1 MSELLLNQFEQ
12 DRALAALRYKNLNI
26 RKLFGKSVFIA
37 GGGEPAFSLVSSL
50 LTVNSKKQADI
61 AVFLLVSDYE
71 RYDRRFDFINSSDF
85 AIVKYS
91 SPDSINKSGDILIE
105 TGFLLSDKVESTDVF
120 KSNISRAENIISVI
134 KVLKIKESVVLSDAS
149 AYGKLEKEL
158 VISEKEKTH
167 SDFSS
172 DSLKSM
178 LIQSVE
184 NLYFSASHMYDFSV
198 KVVRCGKIISANS
211 NSEFI
216 KNMLKSAVKSE
227 TLNVKNKSLKVSYIN
242 INDLISAV
250 LFVLCNGENGQAYN
264 ACSDDSTVNS
274 AEFALALSDA
284 FENCEV
290 NITSEGCSVD
300 GCAVDCTRLK
310 KLGWSSTVNYKD
322 ALLISGHEMMNDNSV
337 FMFSDSYDGK
347 LNDIQQILLGFL
359 LEVDRICKKHNIKYF
374 LGGGSLL
381 GAVRHK
387 GFIPWD
393 DDADVMMLRK
403 DYDRFLSVLPS
414 ELPNYLF
421 AQTQENEKDSHF
433 PFTKLRINDTLL
445 STEFTSRFPNIHNGI
460 FLDVLAQDY
469 TSNNAFLRKIHM
481 KATASSRWLVL
492 DKWRGTSVNA
502 NSRFSSLCANILR
515 KIFPLGF
522 LQKVQNKLISLH
534 KNMKNPK
541 YLFDSMGRNVSR
553 GAFPAEWL
561 DEAIWV
567 DFENAKMPIPKEYDK
582 YLKYLYGDY
591 MEMIPVSERHVS
603 HDIKQIDLGEYAGY
617 VCKDSFV
624 NFEK

>member
-85 AIVKYS
+85 TIVKYS

-105 TGFLLSDKVESTDVF
+105 TGYLLSDKVESTDVF

-158 VISEKEKTH
+158 VISEKEKTR
-167 SDFSS
+167 SDFSF

-184 NLYFSASHMYDFSV
+184 NLYFSAAHMYGFSI
-198 KVVRCGKIISANS
+198 KVIRCGKIISANS
-211 NSEFI
+211 NSEFVV
-216 KNMLKSAVKSE
+216 NTLKSAVGGKI
-227 TLNVKNKSLKVSYIN
+227 LNIKNKSSKVSYISA
-242 INDLISAV
+242 NDLISAV
-250 LFVLCNGENGQAYN
+250 LFVACNGADCQAYN

-290 NITSEGCSVD
+290 NITSEGCSAD

-433 PFTKLRINDTLL
+433 PFTKLRINNTLL
-445 STEFTSRFPNIHNGI
+445 STEFTSKFPNIHNGI

-481 KATASSRWLVL
+481 KATASSRWLML
-492 DKWRGTSVNA
+492 DKWRGTSVKA

-567 DFENAKMPIPKEYDK
+567 DFENAKLPIPKEYDK

-617 VCKDSFV
+617 IYKDTL
-624 NFEK
+624 

>member
-1 MSELLLNQFEQ
+1 
-12 DRALAALRYKNLNI
+12 
-26 RKLFGKSVFIA
+26 
-37 GGGEPAFSLVSSL
+37 
-50 LTVNSKKQADI
+50 
-61 AVFLLVSDYE
+61 
-71 RYDRRFDFINSSDF
+71 
-85 AIVKYS
+85 
-91 SPDSINKSGDILIE
+91 
-105 TGFLLSDKVESTDVF
+105 
-120 KSNISRAENIISVI
+120 
-134 KVLKIKESVVLSDAS
+134 
-149 AYGKLEKEL
+149 
-158 VISEKEKTH
+158 
-167 SDFSS
+167 
-172 DSLKSM
+172 
-178 LIQSVE
+178 
-184 NLYFSASHMYDFSV
+184 
-198 KVVRCGKIISANS
+198 
-211 NSEFI
+211 
-216 KNMLKSAVKSE
+216 
-227 TLNVKNKSLKVSYIN
+227 
-242 INDLISAV
+242 
-250 LFVLCNGENGQAYN
+250 
-264 ACSDDSTVNS
+264 
-274 AEFALALSDA
+274 
-284 FENCEV
+284 
-290 NITSEGCSVD
+290 
-300 GCAVDCTRLK
+300 
-310 KLGWSSTVNYKD
+310 
-322 ALLISGHEMMNDNSV
+322 
-337 FMFSDSYDGK
+337 MFPDSYDGK

-421 AQTQENEKDSHF
+421 AQTQKNEKDSHF

-567 DFENAKMPIPKEYDK
+567 DFENAKLPIPKEYDK

-617 VCKDSFV
+617 VCKDSFAKL
-624 NFEK
+624 EK

>member
-134 KVLKIKESVVLSDAS
+134 KVLKIKEFVVLSDAS

-184 NLYFSASHMYDFSV
+184 NLYFSAAHMYGFSI

-211 NSEFI
+211 NSEFVV
-216 KNMLKSAVKSE
+216 NTLKSAVGGKI
-227 TLNVKNKSLKVSYIN
+227 LNIKNRSSKVSYISA
-242 INDLISAV
+242 NDLISAV
-250 LFVLCNGENGQAYN
+250 LFVACNGADCPAYN

-290 NITSEGCSVD
+290 NITSEGCSAD

-322 ALLISGHEMMNDNSV
+322 ALLISGHEIMNDNSV

-433 PFTKLRINDTLL
+433 PFTKLRINNTLL

-541 YLFDSMGRNVSR
+541 YLFVSMGRNVSR

-567 DFENAKMPIPKEYDK
+567 DFENAKLPIPKEYDK

-617 VCKDSFV
+617 IYKDTL
-624 NFEK
+624 

>member
-134 KVLKIKESVVLSDAS
+134 KVLKIKEFVVLSDAS

-184 NLYFSASHMYDFSV
+184 NLYFSAAHMYGFSI
-198 KVVRCGKIISANS
+198 KVIRCGKIISANS
-211 NSEFI
+211 NSEFVA
-216 KNMLKSAVKSE
+216 NTLKSAVGGKI
-227 TLNVKNKSLKVSYIN
+227 LNIKNKSFKVSYISA
-242 INDLISAV
+242 NDLISAV
-250 LFVLCNGENGQAYN
+250 LFVACNGADCKVYN

-290 NITSEGCSVD
+290 NITSEGCSAD

-310 KLGWSSTVNYKD
+310 KLGWSSAVNYKD

-433 PFTKLRINDTLL
+433 PFTKLRINNTLL

-567 DFENAKMPIPKEYDK
+567 DFENAKLPIPKEYDK

-617 VCKDSFV
+617 IYKDTL
-624 NFEK
+624 

>member
-61 AVFLLVSDYE
+61 AVFLLVEDNES
-71 RYDRRFDFINSSDF
+71 YDRRFDFINSSDF

-134 KVLKIKESVVLSDAS
+134 KVLKIKEFVVLSDAS

-184 NLYFSASHMYDFSV
+184 NLYFSAAHMYGFSI
-198 KVVRCGKIISANS
+198 KVIRCGKIISANS
-211 NSEFI
+211 NSEFVV
-216 KNMLKSAVKSE
+216 NTLKSAVGGKI
-227 TLNVKNKSLKVSYIN
+227 LNIKNRSSKVSYISA
-242 INDLISAV
+242 NDLISAV
-250 LFVLCNGENGQAYN
+250 LFVACNGEDCQAYN

-290 NITSEGCSVD
+290 NITSEGCSAD

-433 PFTKLRINDTLL
+433 PFTKLRINNTLL

-567 DFENAKMPIPKEYDK
+567 DFENAKLPIPKEYDK

-617 VCKDSFV
+617 IYKDTL
-624 NFEK
+624 

>member
-1 MSELLLNQFEQ
+1 M
-12 DRALAALRYKNLNI
+12 
-26 RKLFGKSVFIA
+26 
-37 GGGEPAFSLVSSL
+37 
-50 LTVNSKKQADI
+50 
-61 AVFLLVSDYE
+61 
-71 RYDRRFDFINSSDF
+71 
-85 AIVKYS
+85 
-91 SPDSINKSGDILIE
+91 
-105 TGFLLSDKVESTDVF
+105 LSDKVESTDVF

-134 KVLKIKESVVLSDAS
+134 KVLKIKEFVVLSDAS

-184 NLYFSASHMYDFSV
+184 NLYFSAAHMYGFSI
-198 KVVRCGKIISANS
+198 KVIRCGKIISANS
-211 NSEFI
+211 NSEFVV
-216 KNMLKSAVKSE
+216 NTLKSAVGGKI
-227 TLNVKNKSLKVSYIN
+227 LNIKNRSSKVSYISA
-242 INDLISAV
+242 NDLISAV
-250 LFVLCNGENGQAYN
+250 LFVACNGADCQAYN

-290 NITSEGCSVD
+290 NITSEGCSAD

-322 ALLISGHEMMNDNSV
+322 ALLISGHEIMNDNSV

-433 PFTKLRINDTLL
+433 PFTKLRINNTLL

-567 DFENAKMPIPKEYDK
+567 DFENAKLPIPKEYDK

-617 VCKDSFV
+617 IYKDTL
-624 NFEK
+624 

>member
-50 LTVNSKKQADI
+50 LMVNSKKQADI

-85 AIVKYS
+85 TIVKYS

-184 NLYFSASHMYDFSV
+184 NLYFSAAHMYGFSI
-198 KVVRCGKIISANS
+198 KVIRCGKIISANS
-211 NSEFI
+211 NSEFVV
-216 KNMLKSAVKSE
+216 NTLKSAVGGKI
-227 TLNVKNKSLKVSYIN
+227 LNIKNKSSKVSYISA
-242 INDLISAV
+242 NDLISAV
-250 LFVLCNGENGQAYN
+250 LFVVCNGADCQAYN

-290 NITSEGCSVD
+290 NITSEGCSAD

-433 PFTKLRINDTLL
+433 PFTKLRINNTLL

-567 DFENAKMPIPKEYDK
+567 DFENAKLPIPKEYDK

-617 VCKDSFV
+617 IYKDTL
-624 NFEK
+624 

>member
-37 GGGEPAFSLVSSL
+37 GGGELAFSLISSL
-50 LTVNSKKQADI
+50 LMVNSNKQAGM
-61 AVFLLVSDYE
+61 AVFLLVDDNE
-71 RYDRRFDFINSSDF
+71 KYDRRFDFINSSDF

-105 TGFLLSDKVESTDVF
+105 TGFLLSDKVESVDVF
-120 KSNISRAENIISVI
+120 KNHINRAKNIISTI
-134 KVLKIKESVVLSDAS
+134 KALKIKETVILSNASV
-149 AYGKLEKEL
+149 YGKLEKDL

-172 DSLKSM
+172 ASLKAM

-198 KVVRCGKIISANS
+198 KVVRCGKIISENS

-227 TLNVKNKSLKVSYIN
+227 TLNVKNKSSKVSYIS

-250 LFVLCNGENGQAYN
+250 LFVLCNGENGLAYN

-284 FENCEV
+284 FEECEV
-290 NITSEGCSVD
+290 NITSAGDSID
-300 GCAVDCTRLK
+300 GCAIDCTRLK
-310 KLGWSSTVNYKD
+310 KLGWSSMVDYKD

-469 TSNNAFLRKIHM
+469 TSSNAFLRKIHM

-567 DFENAKMPIPKEYDK
+567 DFENAKLPIPKEYDK

>member
-71 RYDRRFDFINSSDF
+71 RYDRRFDFINSSNF

-91 SPDSINKSGDILIE
+91 SPNSINKSGDILIE

-134 KVLKIKESVVLSDAS
+134 KVLKIKEFVVLSDAS

-184 NLYFSASHMYDFSV
+184 NLYFSAAHMYGFSI
-198 KVVRCGKIISANS
+198 KVIRCGKIISANS
-211 NSEFI
+211 NSEFVA
-216 KNMLKSAVKSE
+216 NTLKSAVGGKI
-227 TLNVKNKSLKVSYIN
+227 LNIKNKSFKVSYISA
-242 INDLISAV
+242 NDLISAV
-250 LFVLCNGENGQAYN
+250 LFVACNGTDCQAYN

-290 NITSEGCSVD
+290 NITSEGCSAD

-322 ALLISGHEMMNDNSV
+322 ALLISGHEIMNDNSV

-433 PFTKLRINDTLL
+433 PFTKLRINNTLL

-492 DKWRGTSVNA
+492 DKWRDTSVNA

-515 KIFPLGF
+515 KLFPLGF

-567 DFENAKMPIPKEYDK
+567 DFENAKLPIPKEYDK

-617 VCKDSFV
+617 IYKDTL
-624 NFEK
+624 

>member
-134 KVLKIKESVVLSDAS
+134 KVLKIKEFVVLSDAS

-184 NLYFSASHMYDFSV
+184 NLYFSAAHMYGFSI
-198 KVVRCGKIISANS
+198 KVIRCGKIISANS
-211 NSEFI
+211 NSEFVV
-216 KNMLKSAVKSE
+216 NTLKSAVGGKI
-227 TLNVKNKSLKVSYIN
+227 LNIKNRSSKVSYISA
-242 INDLISAV
+242 NDLISAV
-250 LFVLCNGENGQAYN
+250 LFVACNGEDYQAYN

-290 NITSEGCSVD
+290 NITSEGCSAD

-433 PFTKLRINDTLL
+433 PFTKLRINNTLL

-515 KIFPLGF
+515 KIFPLDF

-567 DFENAKMPIPKEYDK
+567 DFENAKLPIPKEYDK

-617 VCKDSFV
+617 IYKDTL
-624 NFEK
+624 

>member
-134 KVLKIKESVVLSDAS
+134 KVLKIKEFVVLSDAS

-184 NLYFSASHMYDFSV
+184 NLYFSAAHMYGFSI
-198 KVVRCGKIISANS
+198 KVIRCGKIISANS
-211 NSEFI
+211 NSEFVV
-216 KNMLKSAVKSE
+216 NTLKSAVGGKI
-227 TLNVKNKSLKVSYIN
+227 LNIKNKSSNVSYISA
-242 INDLISAV
+242 NDLISAV
-250 LFVLCNGENGQAYN
+250 LFVACNGVDCQAYN

-290 NITSEGCSVD
+290 NITSEGCSAD

-433 PFTKLRINDTLL
+433 PFTKLRINNTLL

-567 DFENAKMPIPKEYDK
+567 DFENAKLPIPKEYDK

-617 VCKDSFV
+617 IYKDTL
-624 NFEK
+624 

>member
-61 AVFLLVSDYE
+61 AVFLLVDDNE
-71 RYDRRFDFINSSDF
+71 KYDRRFDFINSSDF
-85 AIVKYS
+85 LIVKYS
-91 SPDSINKSGDILIE
+91 SLDSISKSGDILIE
-105 TGFLLSDKVESTDVF
+105 TGFLLSDKVESVDVF
-120 KSNISRAENIISVI
+120 KNHINRAKNIISTI
-134 KVLKIKESVVLSDAS
+134 KALKIKESVVLSDAS

-184 NLYFSASHMYDFSV
+184 NLYFSAAHMYGFSI
-198 KVVRCGKIISANS
+198 KVIRCGKIISANS
-211 NSEFI
+211 NSEFVV
-216 KNMLKSAVKSE
+216 NTLKSAVGGKI
-227 TLNVKNKSLKVSYIN
+227 LNIKNKSSKVSYISA
-242 INDLISAV
+242 NDLISAV
-250 LFVLCNGENGQAYN
+250 LFVVCNGADCQAYN
-264 ACSDDSTVNS
+264 VCSDDSTVNS

-290 NITSEGCSVD
+290 NITSEGCSAD

-403 DYDRFLSVLPS
+403 DYDRFLSVLPN

-421 AQTQENEKDSHF
+421 AQTQKNEKDSHF
-433 PFTKLRINDTLL
+433 PFTKLRINNTLL

>member
-37 GGGEPAFSLVSSL
+37 GGGEPAFSLVSTL

-61 AVFLLVSDYE
+61 AVFLLVEDNES
-71 RYDRRFDFINSSDF
+71 YDRRFDFINSSDF

-178 LIQSVE
+178 LIQAVE
-184 NLYFSASHMYDFSV
+184 NLYFSAAHMYGFSI
-198 KVVRCGKIISANS
+198 KVIRCGKIISANS
-211 NSEFI
+211 NSEFVV
-216 KNMLKSAVKSE
+216 NTLKSAVGGKI
-227 TLNVKNKSLKVSYIN
+227 LNIKNKSFKVSYISA
-242 INDLISAV
+242 NDLISAV
-250 LFVLCNGENGQAYN
+250 LFVSCNGADCQAYN

-290 NITSEGCSVD
+290 NITSEGCSAD

-433 PFTKLRINDTLL
+433 PFTKLRINNTLL

-567 DFENAKMPIPKEYDK
+567 DFENAKLPIPKEYDK

-617 VCKDSFV
+617 IYKDTL
-624 NFEK
+624 

>member
-37 GGGEPAFSLVSSL
+37 GDGELAFSLISSL
-50 LTVNSKKQADI
+50 LMVNSNKQAGM
-61 AVFLLVSDYE
+61 AVFLLVDDNE
-71 RYDRRFDFINSSDF
+71 KYDRRFDFINSSDF
-85 AIVKYS
+85 LIVKYS
-91 SPDSINKSGDILIE
+91 SLDSISKSGDILIE
-105 TGFLLSDKVESTDVF
+105 TGFLLSDKVESVDVF
-120 KSNISRAENIISVI
+120 KNHINRAKNIISTI
-134 KVLKIKESVVLSDAS
+134 KALKIKETVILSNASV
-149 AYGKLEKEL
+149 YGKLEKDL

-184 NLYFSASHMYDFSV
+184 NLYFSAAHMYGFSI
-198 KVVRCGKIISANS
+198 KVIRCGKIISANS
-211 NSEFI
+211 NSEFV

-227 TLNVKNKSLKVSYIN
+227 TLNVKNKSSKVSYIS

-250 LFVLCNGENGQAYN
+250 LFVACNGADCQAYN

-290 NITSEGCSVD
+290 NITSEGCSAD

-403 DYDRFLSVLPS
+403 DYDRFLSILPS

-433 PFTKLRINDTLL
+433 PFTKLRINNTLL

-567 DFENAKMPIPKEYDK
+567 DFENAKLPIPKEYDK

>member
-1 MSELLLNQFEQ
+1 M
-12 DRALAALRYKNLNI
+12 KNMT
-26 RKLFGKSVFIA
+26 
-37 GGGEPAFSLVSSL
+37 ED
-50 LTVNSKKQADI
+50 LTASI
-61 AVFLLVSDYE
+61 S
-71 RYDRRFDFINSSDF
+71 
-85 AIVKYS
+85 IVKYS
-91 SPDSINKSGDILIE
+91 SLDSVDKSGDILIE
-105 TGFLLSDKVESTDVF
+105 TGFSLPDRVGSADVF
-120 KSNISRAENIISVI
+120 KKNINRAKNIISAI
-134 KVLKIKESVVLSDAS
+134 KALKVKETVLLSDAS
-149 AYGKLEKEL
+149 AYGKLGKDL

-167 SDFSS
+167 SDFSF
-172 DSLKSM
+172 DSLKAM

-184 NLYFSASHMYDFSV
+184 NLYFSASHMYDFSI
-198 KVVRCGKIISANS
+198 KSVRCGKIISADS
-211 NSEFI
+211 NSDFV
-216 KNMLKSAVKSE
+216 KNMLESAVHGK
-227 TLNVKNKSLKVSYIN
+227 TLNVKNKSPKVSYIS

-250 LFVLCNGENGQAYN
+250 LFVLCNGGNGQAYN

-284 FENCEV
+284 FEKSDV
-290 NITSEGCSVD
+290 NITSVGGFTD

-310 KLGWSSTVNYKD
+310 KLGWLSMVNYKD

-403 DYDRFLSVLPS
+403 DYDKFLSVLPN

-567 DFENAKMPIPKEYDK
+567 DFENTKLPIPKEYDK

-617 VCKDSFV
+617 ICNGSFA
-624 NFEK
+624 NSKK

>member
-37 GGGEPAFSLVSSL
+37 GGGELAFSLVSSL

-184 NLYFSASHMYDFSV
+184 NLYFSAAHMYGFSI
-198 KVVRCGKIISANS
+198 KVIRCGKIISANS
-211 NSEFI
+211 NSEFVA
-216 KNMLKSAVKSE
+216 NTLKSAVGGKI
-227 TLNVKNKSLKVSYIN
+227 LNIKNKSFKVSYISA
-242 INDLISAV
+242 NDLISAV
-250 LFVLCNGENGQAYN
+250 LFVACNGADCKVYN

-290 NITSEGCSVD
+290 NITSEGCSAD

-433 PFTKLRINDTLL
+433 PFTKLRINNTLL

-567 DFENAKMPIPKEYDK
+567 DFENAKLPIPKEYDK

-617 VCKDSFV
+617 IYKDTL
-624 NFEK
+624 

>member
-105 TGFLLSDKVESTDVF
+105 TGFLLSDKVESTDAF

-134 KVLKIKESVVLSDAS
+134 NVLKIKESVVLSDAS

-184 NLYFSASHMYDFSV
+184 NLYFSAAHMYGFSI
-198 KVVRCGKIISANS
+198 KVIRCGKIISANS
-211 NSEFI
+211 NSEFVV
-216 KNMLKSAVKSE
+216 NTLKSAVGGKI
-227 TLNVKNKSLKVSYIN
+227 LNIKNKSFKVSYISA
-242 INDLISAV
+242 NDLISAV
-250 LFVLCNGENGQAYN
+250 LFVACNGADCQAYN

-290 NITSEGCSVD
+290 NITSEGCSAD

-421 AQTQENEKDSHF
+421 AQTQKNEKDSHF
-433 PFTKLRINDTLL
+433 PFTKLRINNTLL

-522 LQKVQNKLISLH
+522 LQKVQNKLISLY

>member
-1 MSELLLNQFEQ
+1 
-12 DRALAALRYKNLNI
+12 
-26 RKLFGKSVFIA
+26 
-37 GGGEPAFSLVSSL
+37 
-50 LTVNSKKQADI
+50 
-61 AVFLLVSDYE
+61 
-71 RYDRRFDFINSSDF
+71 
-85 AIVKYS
+85 
-91 SPDSINKSGDILIE
+91 
-105 TGFLLSDKVESTDVF
+105 
-120 KSNISRAENIISVI
+120 
-134 KVLKIKESVVLSDAS
+134 
-149 AYGKLEKEL
+149 
-158 VISEKEKTH
+158 
-167 SDFSS
+167 
-172 DSLKSM
+172 
-178 LIQSVE
+178 
-184 NLYFSASHMYDFSV
+184 
-198 KVVRCGKIISANS
+198 
-211 NSEFI
+211 
-216 KNMLKSAVKSE
+216 
-227 TLNVKNKSLKVSYIN
+227 
-242 INDLISAV
+242 
-250 LFVLCNGENGQAYN
+250 
-264 ACSDDSTVNS
+264 
-274 AEFALALSDA
+274 
-284 FENCEV
+284 
-290 NITSEGCSVD
+290 
-300 GCAVDCTRLK
+300 
-310 KLGWSSTVNYKD
+310 
-322 ALLISGHEMMNDNSV
+322 MNDNSV

-433 PFTKLRINDTLL
+433 PFTKLRIN
-445 STEFTSRFPNIHNGI
+445 
-460 FLDVLAQDY
+460 
-469 TSNNAFLRKIHM
+469 NAFLRKIHM

-541 YLFDSMGRNVSR
+541 YLFDSMGRNVSK

-567 DFENAKMPIPKEYDK
+567 DFENAKLPIPKEYDK

-617 VCKDSFV
+617 IYKDTL
-624 NFEK
+624 

>member
-12 DRALAALRYKNLNI
+12 DRALVALRYKNLNI
-26 RKLFGKSVFIA
+26 RKLSGKSVFIA
-37 GGGEPAFSLVSSL
+37 GGGELAFSLVSSL
-50 LTVNSKKQADI
+50 RMVNSKKRSDI
-61 AVFLLVSDYE
+61 AVFLLVGDDE
-71 RYDRRFDFINSSDF
+71 KYDRRFDYINSSDF
-85 AIVKYS
+85 SIIKYS
-91 SPDSINKSGDILIE
+91 SLNSFDKCGDVLIE
-105 TGFLLSDKVESTDVF
+105 TGFVLSDKIKNTEVF
-120 KSNISRAENIISVI
+120 KANINRAKNIISAVKI
-134 KVLKIKESVVLSDAS
+134 LKIKETVILSDAS
-149 AYGKLEKEL
+149 VYGKLEKEL

-172 DSLKSM
+172 DSLKAM

-198 KVVRCGKIISANS
+198 KVVRCGKLISAKS
-211 NSEFI
+211 NSEFV
-216 KNMLKSAVKSE
+216 KSTLDSAVHGK
-227 TLNVKNKSLKVSYIN
+227 TLNIKNKSPKVSYIS
-242 INDLISAV
+242 INDLIAAV
-250 LFVLCNGENGQAYN
+250 LFVVCNGENGQAYN
-264 ACSDDSTVNS
+264 ACSDNSIVNS

-284 FENCEV
+284 FEKCEV
-290 NITSEGCSVD
+290 NITSVGDFTD

-310 KLGWSSTVNYKD
+310 KLGWSSMVNYKD
-322 ALLISGHEMMNDNSV
+322 ALLISGHEMLNDNNV

-403 DYDRFLSVLPS
+403 DYDKFLSVLPD
-414 ELPNYLF
+414 ELPAYLF

-515 KIFPLGF
+515 TLFPLGF
-522 LQKVQNKLISLH
+522 LQRVQNKLISLH

-561 DEAIWV
+561 DEAVRV
-567 DFENAKMPIPKEYDK
+567 DFENTKLPIPKEYDK

-617 VCKDSFV
+617 VCKDTFV
-624 NFEK
+624 NPEK

>member
-1 MSELLLNQFEQ
+1 
-12 DRALAALRYKNLNI
+12 
-26 RKLFGKSVFIA
+26 
-37 GGGEPAFSLVSSL
+37 
-50 LTVNSKKQADI
+50 
-61 AVFLLVSDYE
+61 
-71 RYDRRFDFINSSDF
+71 
-85 AIVKYS
+85 
-91 SPDSINKSGDILIE
+91 
-105 TGFLLSDKVESTDVF
+105 
-120 KSNISRAENIISVI
+120 
-134 KVLKIKESVVLSDAS
+134 
-149 AYGKLEKEL
+149 
-158 VISEKEKTH
+158 
-167 SDFSS
+167 FSS

-184 NLYFSASHMYDFSV
+184 NLYFSAAHMYGFSI
-198 KVVRCGKIISANS
+198 KVIRCGKIISANS
-211 NSEFI
+211 NSEFVV
-216 KNMLKSAVKSE
+216 NTLKSAVGGKI
-227 TLNVKNKSLKVSYIN
+227 LNIKNKSSNVSYISA
-242 INDLISAV
+242 NDLISAV
-250 LFVLCNGENGQAYN
+250 LFVACNGADCQAYN

-290 NITSEGCSVD
+290 NITSEGCSAD

-433 PFTKLRINDTLL
+433 PFTKLRINNTLL

-534 KNMKNPK
+534 KNMKKPK

-567 DFENAKMPIPKEYDK
+567 DFENAKLPIPKEYDK

-617 VCKDSFV
+617 IYKDTL
-624 NFEK
+624 

>member
-134 KVLKIKESVVLSDAS
+134 KVLKIKEFVVLSDAS

-178 LIQSVE
+178 LIQAVE
-184 NLYFSASHMYDFSV
+184 NLYFSAAHMYGFSI
-198 KVVRCGKIISANS
+198 KVIRCGKIISANS
-211 NSEFI
+211 NSEFVV
-216 KNMLKSAVKSE
+216 NTLKSAVGGKI
-227 TLNVKNKSLKVSYIN
+227 LNIKNKSFKVSYISA
-242 INDLISAV
+242 NDLISAV
-250 LFVLCNGENGQAYN
+250 LFVSCNGADCQAYN

-290 NITSEGCSVD
+290 NITSEGCSAD

-433 PFTKLRINDTLL
+433 PFTKLRINNTLL

-567 DFENAKMPIPKEYDK
+567 DFENAKLPIPKEYDK

-617 VCKDSFV
+617 IYKDTL
-624 NFEK
+624 

>member
-50 LTVNSKKQADI
+50 LMVNSKKQADI

-85 AIVKYS
+85 TIVKYS

-184 NLYFSASHMYDFSV
+184 NLYFSAAHMYGFSI
-198 KVVRCGKIISANS
+198 KVIRCGKIISANS
-211 NSEFI
+211 NSEFVV
-216 KNMLKSAVKSE
+216 NTLKSAVGGKI
-227 TLNVKNKSLKVSYIN
+227 LNIKNKSSKVSYISA
-242 INDLISAV
+242 NDLISAV
-250 LFVLCNGENGQAYN
+250 LFVVCNGADCQAYN

-290 NITSEGCSVD
+290 NITSEGCSAD

-433 PFTKLRINDTLL
+433 PFTKLRINNTLL

-541 YLFDSMGRNVSR
+541 YLFDSMGRNVSK

-567 DFENAKMPIPKEYDK
+567 DFENAKLPIPKEYDK

-617 VCKDSFV
+617 IYKDTL
-624 NFEK
+624 

>member
-12 DRALAALRYKNLNI
+12 DRALVALRYKNLNI

-134 KVLKIKESVVLSDAS
+134 KVLKIKEFVVLSDAS

-178 LIQSVE
+178 LIQAVE
-184 NLYFSASHMYDFSV
+184 NLYFSAAHMYGFSI
-198 KVVRCGKIISANS
+198 KVIRCGKIISANS
-211 NSEFI
+211 NSEFVV
-216 KNMLKSAVKSE
+216 NTLKSAVGGKI
-227 TLNVKNKSLKVSYIN
+227 LNIKNKSFKVSYISA
-242 INDLISAV
+242 NDLISAV
-250 LFVLCNGENGQAYN
+250 LFVSCNGADCQAYN

-290 NITSEGCSVD
+290 NITSEGCSAD

-433 PFTKLRINDTLL
+433 PFTKLRINNTLL

-567 DFENAKMPIPKEYDK
+567 DFENAKLPIPKEYDK

-617 VCKDSFV
+617 IYKDTL
-624 NFEK
+624 